1 MSLLTGNN
9 SIDAL
14 VYNSWT
20 GQAGL
25 PVTLT
30 YEFLTRVPAGA
41 SSDDRN
47 GFQPMT
53 AVQQQATR
61 EALALW
67 SSVANITFIETTGSG
82 QLRFGTNNQ
91 GSGSSAYAYLPE
103 PGVTQVELYLN
114 NQGGYN
120 GIYTPGTFGPSVLVH
135 EIGHT
140 LGLKH
145 PGDYNSTGDPNLG
158 PFLPSSTDNLDYTQ
172 MSYIQSSSSRGTY
185 PVTPMLYDIQAMQ
198 YLYGANMGYHAGN
211 DVYSFGNGQAPLCIW
226 DAGGYNTFDFSACT
240 GFTLID
246 LRAGGFS
253 GTSLRANNVSIA
265 YDVTI
270 QAAVA
275 GNGGS
280 TVYMNDA
287 GDTLTGGSGA
297 DTVYTG
303 AGSDVVHGNDG
314 NDTVVFNGAY
324 ATFSVSRSGDQIVV
338 KGLGEDVLY
347 GVETL
352 QFADRFVSA
361 SDIGAPQTAGGT
373 SGNDWLTAQPGNE
386 NIDGGAG
393 LDTLVYNGTRDAF
406 TVRAGGVGY
415 TVTDGGG
422 GIDTLVNVE
431 RLSFGDGV
439 VALDTGG
446 VAGDAYRLY
455 RAALDRAPDSAG
467 LGYWIGAMDGGVPLL
482 DVARSFVNSAEFKS
496 TYGTLD
502 NTQFL
507 TQLYANVLDRTP
519 DSAGLAY
526 HLANLE
532 RGVERAQILTDF
544 SVSAENQGAVASL
557 IANGINYTPYFA

>member
-1 MSLLTGNN
+1 MSLSSGNN
-9 SIDAL
+9 AIDAL

-30 YEFLTRVPAGA
+30 YEFLTRAPTG
-41 SSDDRN
+41 SSADDRN

-53 AVQQQATR
+53 DAQQQATR

-103 PGVTQVELYLN
+103 PGITQVELYLN

-120 GIYTPGTFGPSVLVH
+120 QVYTPGAFGPSVLLH

-145 PGDYNSTGDPNLG
+145 PGDYNSTGDPNDG
-158 PFLPSSTDNLDYTQ
+158 PFLPAETDNLDYTQ
-172 MSYIQSSSSRGTY
+172 MSYMQSQYNRGTY
-185 PVTPMLYDIQAMQ
+185 PITPMLYDIQAMQ
-198 YLYGANMGYHAGN
+198 YLYGANMSYRAGD
-211 DVYSFGNGQAPLCIW
+211 DVYSFANGQVPLCIW
-226 DAGGYNTFDFSACT
+226 DAGGYNTFDFSACS
-240 GFTLID
+240 GFTVID

-265 YDVTI
+265 YNVTI
-270 QAAVA
+270 QGAVA

-297 DTVYTG
+297 DTVHTG
-303 AGSDVVHGNDG
+303 AGNDVVRGNEG

-324 ATFSVSRSGDQIVV
+324 GSFSVARSGDQIVV
-338 KGLGEDVLY
+338 RGQGEDVLT

-352 QFADRFVSA
+352 QFADRFVSV
-361 SDIGAPQTAGGT
+361 SDIASGQTSGGT

-386 NIDGGAG
+386 TIDGGTG
-393 LDTLVYNGTRDAF
+393 LDTLVYNGRQDGFA
-406 TVRAGGVGY
+406 VRAGGAGY

-422 GIDTLVNVE
+422 SVDTLVNVE
-431 RLSFGDGV
+431 RLSFSNGI
-439 VALDTGG
+439 VALDVGG

-482 DVARSFVNSAEFKS
+482 DVARSFVNSAEFK
-496 TYGTLD
+496 TNYGTLD

-507 TQLYANVLDRTP
+507 TLLYANVLDRAP

-557 IANGINYTPYFA
+557 IANGISYTPYFA